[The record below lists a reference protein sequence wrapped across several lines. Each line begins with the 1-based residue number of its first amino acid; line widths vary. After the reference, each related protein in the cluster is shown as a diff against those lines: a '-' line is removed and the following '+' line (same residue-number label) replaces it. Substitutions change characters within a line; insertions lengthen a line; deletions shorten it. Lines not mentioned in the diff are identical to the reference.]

1 MDKLEQK
8 ILESASGG
16 ASPSSIGGQIL
27 EKGLGGIKR
36 PEGPTTTEGTSVTP
50 EEIRAKN
57 DTTIVEVMQDVLKTE
72 QQQRGG
78 RGRQA
83 GPELGSAIQSAL
95 QATQEE
101 AKLMESLQ
109 NGGGFVRGGTEAE
122 QAIEAII
129 NNNEQEAAPATSTE
143 IVATAPKE
151 QASQSGYSNTM
162 ERIWKENEAKR
173 AAMGVGESGAG
184 LELEPIAPK
193 PVQIENIPI
202 PAGEAGPHLAVPAAT
217 EQGPV
222 TIEGTFTKIAGTEI
236 VPSLNTIDGPL
247 TETASEK
254 TPEQLKQEKLEKIRA
269 KLEHMTG
276 AVEARAEKVGMTDRI
291 RKIGEMWNKVPKRY
305 KYMVAAGMFLSGGGV
320 AALGYTA
327 ASRVLGGAGA
337 FVGFETMFKDSYE
350 KKYPGERPADIKAR
364 HTLYAGVLAIT
375 IGALVPKLTSGLL
388 DWMTPGA
395 HEAIAAA
402 SHPLPQE
409 VTGPQMSA
417 DQKGLDELA
426 KAIQSGDTGTI
437 KTTEET
443 LGISHEDAL
452 KLIQERGITA
462 SGITSTPIESP
473 VVASTPKIEY
483 VVEKG
488 GTLWG
493 GIEHNLEAKGVFEG
507 MQGGQKTYVLDALKD
522 KFATMSPAELRAIG
536 ITSGNINVIHP
547 GDHIDLTKVLGDTHL
562 TADITH
568 HAQALSPE
576 QIYSIE
582 HPVVAQPTAEALSGA
597 ASIHEAAPMS
607 AEILPTDPAI
617 ITAAEEITHNYVHET
632 FGTKG
637 FLGIGAQDGMDSIDW
652 KDPDVGFANQPV
664 EKVLAAHP
672 GAFPDDGARHFGV
685 EDYTATQKMQ
695 AGLAQ
700 VQQET
705 GVTPHPTETVVDYLK
720 RSAITTLSEQA
731 HNEPTTYRT

>member
-305 KYMVAAGMFLSGGGV
+305 KYMLAGGALLSGVGAAAVGSAIGV
-320 AALGYTA
+320 GAVGALGTALRGLSGAGLFVTFETILKVAHEKKTGAERSKAVETRHVLLAGLGAVAFAAL
-327 ASRVLGGAGA
+327 L
-337 FVGFETMFKDSYE
+337 
-350 KKYPGERPADIKAR
+350 
-364 HTLYAGVLAIT
+364 
-375 IGALVPKLTSGLL
+375 PKIMSDYMGS
-388 DWMTPGA
+388 
-395 HEAIAAA
+395 EAIQTGAQGATGAAIEVPVGA
-402 SHPLPQE
+402 S
-409 VTGPQMSA
+409 
-417 DQKGLDELA
+417 
-426 KAIQSGDTGTI
+426 
-437 KTTEET
+437 
-443 LGISHEDAL
+443 
-452 KLIQERGITA
+452 
-462 SGITSTPIESP
+462 
-473 VVASTPKIEY
+473 KIEY